1 MDGLDGWIGWMDW
14 MDGWM
19 DYKKRKKHPPGIG
32 PPKMIKWKKHNMLS
46 LTQHRIV
53 LVALS
58 YFDFLNLKDGRL
70 VVFEAE

>member
-1 MDGLDGWIGWMDW
+1 MDGLDGWIGWMDGL
-14 MDGWM
+14 DGWII
-19 DYKKRKKHPPGIG
+19 KTQKHPPGIE

-58 YFDFLNLKDGRL
+58 FFDFLNLKDGRL